1 MDDLINNNFE
11 EDDNN
16 SIDASTLSTD
26 NDIEL
31 PLHSKI
37 TYDKTKFLLN
47 RPRSTPILKNPN
59 VIISN
64 LFTKFKPN
72 IIDNKVIIN
81 EPNEDNIINIQND
94 NNDITINEGVDNISN
109 DVIID
114 NYEKEKVIIRNIPV
128 DNKNIRGN
136 SVEHSFSKTE
146 KRVKKK
152 KYKIP
157 DYNSMSEN
165 EQIRYRTR
173 FKSQF
178 FLLRDTWGNSI
189 PEINDNMSLYEL
201 HELYESYIKNMHVK
215 DKSGRYKV
223 YLVIMWMVI
232 EAIGTKIGL
241 NCSGYTYSQFKSM
254 NKYERLLL
262 ELGEKYYQTGDG
274 EINNDWPVEFN
285 ILFMALINAITF
297 IIIKILAD
305 YLGEG
310 VATQIVDWMSSYLS
324 DSNPKPSNMLF
335 DHNTQTNES
344 VGNNHDAPDP
354 VKFLMNMGNMYF
366 NSQKPQQT
374 NTNNNVSNHK
384 RFKPE
389 YDG

>member
-114 NYEKEKVIIRNIPV
+114 NNEKEKVIIRNIPV

-136 SVEHSFSKTE
+136 SVEHSFTKTE

-262 ELGEKYYQTGDG
+262 ELGEKYYQTGDS